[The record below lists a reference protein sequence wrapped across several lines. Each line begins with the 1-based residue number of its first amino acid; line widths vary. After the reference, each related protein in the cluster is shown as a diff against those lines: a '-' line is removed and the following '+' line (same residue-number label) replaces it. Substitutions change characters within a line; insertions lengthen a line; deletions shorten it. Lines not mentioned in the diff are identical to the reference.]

1 MRRAEKGA
9 GSGIRPAAGKGF
21 AFAGGRIMSFYIYF
35 LLGFLGGIPAGM
47 GMGGGTVTIPL
58 LLLVGGVEQKIAQSA
73 NLFAFLP
80 MSLPALR
87 VHAQNGLLEKRGI
100 FRIILPALLFSALG
114 SLLAYVLPGEILRR
128 AFGAFLLVLAVFQLR
143 GVLGERAGKSG

>member
-1 MRRAEKGA
+1 
-9 GSGIRPAAGKGF
+9 
-21 AFAGGRIMSFYIYF
+21 MSFYIYF

-87 VHAQNGLLEKRGI
+87 VHARNGLLEKRGI
-100 FRIILPALLFSALG
+100 FRIILPALFFSALG